1 LEKARIEVED
11 ATGARQLKLQ
21 AQIEMLELHLSE
33 AQLQKQRAISMAQ
46 QTKRGHV
53 YIISNIGSFGESVYK
68 IGMTRRLEPTDRVKE
83 LGDASVPF
91 QFDIHAMIF
100 CEDAPSL
107 ENALHRAFTDR
118 KINMLNY
125 RKEFFNVTIDEIES
139 KIGELGIDTEF
150 TRLPE
155 AMEYRETQ
163 AILAKMREPV
173 RPLITIDEEIKAKFP
188 ESIMAG

>member
-1 LEKARIEVED
+1 MEKARIEVED